1 MKNRKKKKTVI
12 IVAAAFVLLAA
23 VGTAALRNHGRSTGA
38 GKGTEVMTAP
48 VTRQDISSRLSSSGV
63 LKPRNSYQVSSLVEG
78 EITSA
83 DFEVGD
89 QVEKGQVLYR
99 IDVSNMEEE
108 MKSAQNSV
116 ERAAR
121 NLEDAQKDYSR
132 AQGRFND
139 GVFHSGD
146 SGYIKKIYIKAGETV
161 SSGTKI
167 ADIEDD
173 SVMRLKVPF
182 LSAEAA
188 AIGAGSAAL
197 ATLSSTGEQIPGT
210 VTAVSAKD
218 ETLTGGRIVRYVTIE
233 AANPGGLTTEQS
245 ATATVGDYSSSLEGT
260 FSPVVETILS
270 ADLPDSVTVEQLL
283 VSEGD
288 YAAKG
293 HPSSVS
299 TGNRRIS

>member
-12 IVAAAFVLLAA
+12 IVAAAFALLAA
-23 VGTAALRNHGRSTGA
+23 AGTAALRSHGRSAGA

-146 SGYIKKIYIKAGETV
+146 S
-161 SSGTKI
+161 
-167 ADIEDD
+167 
-173 SVMRLKVPF
+173 
-182 LSAEAA
+182 
-188 AIGAGSAAL
+188 
-197 ATLSSTGEQIPGT
+197 
-210 VTAVSAKD
+210 
-218 ETLTGGRIVRYVTIE
+218 
-233 AANPGGLTTEQS
+233 
-245 ATATVGDYSSSLEGT
+245 
-260 FSPVVETILS
+260 
-270 ADLPDSVTVEQLL
+270 
-283 VSEGD
+283 
-288 YAAKG
+288 
-293 HPSSVS
+293 
-299 TGNRRIS
+299 

>member
-146 SGYIKKIYIKAGETV
+146 SGCIKKIYIKAGETV

-167 ADIEDD
+167 ADI
-173 SVMRLKVPF
+173 
-182 LSAEAA
+182 
-188 AIGAGSAAL
+188 
-197 ATLSSTGEQIPGT
+197 
-210 VTAVSAKD
+210 
-218 ETLTGGRIVRYVTIE
+218 
-233 AANPGGLTTEQS
+233 
-245 ATATVGDYSSSLEGT
+245 
-260 FSPVVETILS
+260 
-270 ADLPDSVTVEQLL
+270 
-283 VSEGD
+283 
-288 YAAKG
+288 
-293 HPSSVS
+293 
-299 TGNRRIS
+299 

>member
-116 ERAAR
+116 ESRQIEFNR
-121 NLEDAQKDYSR
+121 LNLTY
-132 AQGRFND
+132 
-139 GVFHSGD
+139 
-146 SGYIKKIYIKAGETV
+146 
-161 SSGTKI
+161 
-167 ADIEDD
+167 
-173 SVMRLKVPF
+173 
-182 LSAEAA
+182 
-188 AIGAGSAAL
+188 
-197 ATLSSTGEQIPGT
+197 T
-210 VTAVSAKD
+210 VTSKRKLLQLVKEGLVAGWD
-218 ETLTGGRIVRYVTIE
+218 DPRMPTIC
-233 AANPGGLTTEQS
+233 GL
-245 ATATVGDYSSSLEGT
+245 
-260 FSPVVETILS
+260 
-270 ADLPDSVTVEQLL
+270 
-283 VSEGD
+283 
-288 YAAKG
+288 
-293 HPSSVS
+293 
-299 TGNRRIS
+299 RRRGYTRCV

>member
-108 MKSAQNSV
+108 
-116 ERAAR
+116 
-121 NLEDAQKDYSR
+121 
-132 AQGRFND
+132 
-139 GVFHSGD
+139 
-146 SGYIKKIYIKAGETV
+146 
-161 SSGTKI
+161 
-167 ADIEDD
+167 
-173 SVMRLKVPF
+173 
-182 LSAEAA
+182 LSL
-188 AIGAGSAAL
+188 IH
-197 ATLSSTGEQIPGT
+197 I
-210 VTAVSAKD
+210 
-218 ETLTGGRIVRYVTIE
+218 
-233 AANPGGLTTEQS
+233 
-245 ATATVGDYSSSLEGT
+245 
-260 FSPVVETILS
+260 
-270 ADLPDSVTVEQLL
+270 
-283 VSEGD
+283 SEPTR
-288 YAAKG
+288 
-293 HPSSVS
+293 H
-299 TGNRRIS
+299 